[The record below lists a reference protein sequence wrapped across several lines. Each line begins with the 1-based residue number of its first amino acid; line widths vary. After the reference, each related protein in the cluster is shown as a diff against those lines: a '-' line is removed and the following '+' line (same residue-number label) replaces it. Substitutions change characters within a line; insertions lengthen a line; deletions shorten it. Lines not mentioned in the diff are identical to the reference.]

1 VSSEV
6 IAPALLV
13 IAKEPVP
20 GRAKTRLCPP
30 LSLGGAAALARAA
43 LEDTLAAVAAV
54 PARRRILV
62 LDGSPGPWL
71 PCGLEVIAQR
81 GDGLAERLG
90 AAFADVGEPA
100 LLVGMDT
107 PQLTPELLEQAL
119 GRLTAADVDAV
130 LGEALDGGYWA
141 IGLRDADPAAFAG
154 VPMSVP
160 TTAAAQRARLEA
172 LGLRVGELP
181 ALRDVDSYADALAVA
196 GLAPGT
202 RFAAAV
208 SELTQEAA

>member
-1 VSSEV
+1 VSCEAL
-6 IAPALLV
+6 APALLV

-20 GRAKTRLCPP
+20 GRAKTRLSPP
-30 LSLGGAAALARAA
+30 LSLEEAAALASAA

-54 PARRRILV
+54 PARRRIVV

-71 PCGLEVIAQR
+71 PCGLEVVAQR

-100 LLVGMDT
+100 LLIGMDT
-107 PQLTPELLEQAL
+107 PQLTPELLGQAL

-130 LGEALDGGYWA
+130 LGEAPDGGYWA

-154 VPMSVP
+154 VAMSVP

-181 ALRDVDSYADALAVA
+181 ALRDVDTYADALAVA

-202 RFAAAV
+202 RFAAALR
-208 SELTQEAA
+208 ELAREAA